1 MTLADRR
8 LLLELGAVLIIKL
21 ILIALLKVFFF
32 SPDPESVEPV
42 PSRLLHTETE
52 TATPPHDRSNKEH

>member
-21 ILIALLKVFFF
+21 IIIVLLKIVFF
-32 SPDPESVEPV
+32 SPDPEKAEPV
-42 PSRLLHTETE
+42 PSRLLHTEA
-52 TATPPHDRSNKEH
+52 ATPPHDHRNKER

>member
-21 ILIALLKVFFF
+21 ILIALLKIFFF
-32 SPDPESVEPV
+32 SPDPEKVEPV
-42 PSRLLHTETE
+42 PARLLHSE
-52 TATPPHDRSNKEH
+52 ANTPPRDHGDKER